1 MVGPFHADY
10 STFHADYSICY
21 KPLNVRI
28 LSDVINH
35 SNGGKPTVLAVRG
48 KSVVFGPQNQFFWQK
63 SEKISGENMIFSG
76 LSQKTAISARIL
88 LN

>member
-1 MVGPFHADY
+1 MAGSLPADY
-10 STFHADYSICY
+10 HRWY
-21 KPLNVRI
+21 KPLSVKI

-35 SNGGKPTVLAVRG
+35 GNGGKPTVLAVRG
-48 KSVVFGPQNQFFWQK
+48 KRVVFGPQNYFFWQK

>member
-1 MVGPFHADY
+1 VGSFLADY
-10 STFHADYSICY
+10 RIWY
-21 KPLNVRI
+21 KPLSIRLI
-28 LSDVINH
+28 ARHISQ

-48 KSVVFGPQNQFFWQK
+48 KSVVFGPQNYFFWQK